1 MAIKPNAYYI
11 LLSLR
16 RGPRHGLAITRDV
29 LEFSGGETRLWPA
42 TLYGSLQDL
51 SDRGWIE
58 EIHTDDEK
66 RRPDASERKRYYGLT
81 KAGRAAVDAE
91 TRRLSDLVRLARA
104 VARRGSA

>member
-11 LLSLR
+11 LLSLS

-29 LEFSGGETRLWPA
+29 LELSSGATRLWPA

-51 SDRGWIE
+51 ADRGWIQ
-58 EIHTDDEK
+58 EIPPDDEA
-66 RRPDASERKRYYGLT
+66 RRPDASERKRYYSLT
-81 KAGRAAVDAE
+81 RAGRLAVDAE

-104 VARRGSA
+104 TARRGPA